1 MEKESIIKALSESTV
16 SLEGQFVYGSNY
28 TFMLACQFRGQSFKA
43 VYKPL
48 QGERALW
55 DFPDRTLAKREVAA
69 YLVSEALGWDFVP
82 PTVFRTNGL
91 PIGPGSLQIFIQHNP
106 EAHYF
111 NQADVYRQHLPK
123 VTAFD
128 VLINNADRKGGHL
141 LLDPEGKLWLI
152 DHGISF
158 HAQDKLRTVVW
169 DCAGDPIPEP
179 LLGDIEQLH
188 SHLIAGDA
196 IKTSLQ
202 AYLSAQEIDALIR
215 RSAGLLAEGHFPHPP
230 EDRRA
235 YPWPLV

>member
-1 MEKESIIKALSESTV
+1 MQKELIIKALLESPV

-28 TFMLACQFRGQSFKA
+28 TFMLTCQFKNESYKA

-48 QGERALW
+48 QGERSLW

-82 PTVFRTNGL
+82 PTVFRAEGL
-91 PIGPGSLQIFIQHNP
+91 PVGPGSLQIFIEHNP

-111 NQADVYRQHLPK
+111 NQADFYRMDLPK

-128 VLINNADRKGGHL
+128 LLINNADRKGGHL
-141 LLDPEGKLWLI
+141 LLDPGGKLWLI

-158 HAQDKLRTVVW
+158 HTEEKLRTVVW

-179 LLGDIEQLH
+179 LLGDIEQFH
-188 SHLIAGDA
+188 SQLVAGDT
-196 IKTSLQ
+196 INTSLQ
-202 AYLSAQEIDALIR
+202 AYLSAEEIDALINR
-215 RSAGLLAEGHFPHPP
+215 AALLLAAGHFPHPP